1 MLDLL
6 LIFGIPL
13 GVGFAAGYYFRACLS
28 KRRRRLAEQDSLRH
42 KPTDERRWSSHRVQ
56 KHI

>member
-13 GVGFAAGYYFRACLS
+13 GVGFAAGYYFRAYLS
-28 KRRRRLAEQDSLRH
+28 KRRRRLAQQHSLRQ
-42 KPTDERRWSSHRVQ
+42 KPPDERR
-56 KHI
+56 

>member
-13 GVGFAAGYYFRACLS
+13 GVGFAAGYYFRAHLS
-28 KRRRRLAEQDSLRH
+28 GRRRRRAEQYSLRQ
-42 KPTDERRWSSHRVQ
+42 KPTDERR
-56 KHI
+56 